1 MTVEA
6 YLRAKVAGYPV
17 SIEVLQDAALSPVFA
32 KPESLDS
39 LKLTD
44 EIDDKAGD
52 ERYVRSLKY
61 ALSTLYYSLSG
72 VFSGGSRSEQVGD
85 VKVSMSGYI
94 ITQGDRNYYRS
105 MGNRLRRE
113 IGSDIEED
121 TTEQGYA
128 FDATNLKEREG
139 WN

>member
-6 YLRAKVAGYPV
+6 YLRAKVAGYPIG
-17 SIEVLQDAALSPVFA
+17 IEVLQDAALSPIFA
-32 KPESLDS
+32 KPDALDS

-44 EIDDKAGD
+44 EIDDKVGD

-85 VKVSMSGYI
+85 VRVSMSGYI
-94 ITQGDRNYYRS
+94 ITQSDRNYYRS

-113 IGSDIEED
+113 IGCDIEED
-121 TTEQGYA
+121 TTEQGCA

>member
-1 MTVEA
+1 M
-6 YLRAKVAGYPV
+6 
-17 SIEVLQDAALSPVFA
+17 FA
-32 KPESLDS
+32 RRGSLDS

-52 ERYVRSLKY
+52 ERYVCSLKY
-61 ALSTLYYSLSG
+61 ALSTLFYSLSG
-72 VFSGGSRSEQVGD
+72 VFSGGSRSEQVGA
-85 VKVSMSGYI
+85 VKVSMSGFI
-94 ITQGDRNYYRS
+94 ITQGDRIYCRS

>member
-1 MTVEA
+1 
-6 YLRAKVAGYPV
+6 
-17 SIEVLQDAALSPVFA
+17 
-32 KPESLDS
+32 
-39 LKLTD
+39 
-44 EIDDKAGD
+44 
-52 ERYVRSLKY
+52 
-61 ALSTLYYSLSG
+61 
-72 VFSGGSRSEQVGD
+72 
-85 VKVSMSGYI
+85 
-94 ITQGDRNYYRS
+94 